1 MKRILDSE
9 KLNIID
15 SRVKEARTK
24 AGLSQKQLSEKLE
37 LLAVYTCR
45 GSISR
50 IENGQRAITDIEID
64 AISKVLNVSLDYLF
78 GREWLFSEEILM
90 DDKLLRYTL
99 RVDRLLFQ
107 KFRYIAE
114 SEGRSANKEIEQYLK
129 KRVAEYEQENGKIE
143 INK

>member
-9 KLNIID
+9 KLNIIG
-15 SRVKEARTK
+15 SRVREARTK
-24 AGLSQKQLSEKLE
+24 AGLSQTQLSEKLE

-78 GREWLFSEEILM
+78 GRE
-90 DDKLLRYTL
+90 
-99 RVDRLLFQ
+99 
-107 KFRYIAE
+107 
-114 SEGRSANKEIEQYLK
+114 
-129 KRVAEYEQENGKIE
+129 
-143 INK
+143 